1 MSSKLEKKIYEDVL
15 DYGILKEDPLS
26 LKSAILSY
34 TNFGK
39 AEKFIYDGHEKMPFH
54 ERDPL
59 YQSLLRNEFTNL
71 NRKRSRRKF
80 STHFTF

>member
-1 MSSKLEKKIYEDVL
+1 MSSKLEKKKYEDVL
-15 DYGILKEDPLS
+15 DYGILKEDPLN

-54 ERDPL
+54 ERHLL
-59 YQSLLRNEFTNL
+59 YQSILRNEFTNL
-71 NRKRSRRKF
+71 NRKRSKRKF
-80 STHFTF
+80 FTHLTF